1 MFSTRVREV
10 APSATLEITAKAK
23 EMRARGIDVISLA
36 AGEPDFDTPIHI
48 KKAIVKALEDKFIY
62 YTPTLGILEL
72 RKAISEKLKRENGV
86 EYSEKEIIV
95 TPGAKQALFE
105 AILALIN
112 PGDEVLL
119 PDPCWVSYDPMV
131 KLAGGKVIYIPTK
144 EEEEFKLLPERIE
157 EKITDRTKL
166 IIINSPCN
174 PTGTVLNKKDLKNIA
189 DICLENEIFVISD
202 EIYEKIIFGEKH
214 ISIASLPEMKKITIT
229 VNGFSKAYSMT
240 GFRLGYAAAPEEI
253 INAMKKIQEHSV
265 SCATSFVQKSGV
277 IALREK
283 QKEVEMMVREF
294 RKRRDKLMDLLLEIP
309 EVSCVTPKGTFYAFP
324 NFSFYS
330 NNSIKFAKY
339 LLEKAKV
346 ATIPGVAFGKC
357 GEGFLRIS
365 FATSLDK
372 IVEGIERIERTLR
385 GWKQ

>member
-1 MFSTRVREV
+1 
-10 APSATLEITAKAK
+10 
-23 EMRARGIDVISLA
+23 
-36 AGEPDFDTPIHI
+36 
-48 KKAIVKALEDKFIY
+48 
-62 YTPTLGILEL
+62 
-72 RKAISEKLKRENGV
+72 
-86 EYSEKEIIV
+86 
-95 TPGAKQALFE
+95 
-105 AILALIN
+105 
-112 PGDEVLL
+112 
-119 PDPCWVSYDPMV
+119 
-131 KLAGGKVIYIPTK
+131 

-174 PTGTVLNKKDLKNIA
+174 PTGTVLNKRDLKNIA

>member
-23 EMRARGIDVISLA
+23 EMKARGIDVISLA

-119 PDPCWVSYDPMV
+119 PDPCWVSYEPMV

-144 EEEEFKLLPERIE
+144 EEEEFKLLPEKIE

-174 PTGTVLNKKDLKNIA
+174 PTGTVLNKRDLKNIA

-294 RKRRDKLMDLLLEIP
+294 KKRRDKLMDLLLEIP
-309 EVSCVTPKGTFYAFP
+309 EVSCVKPRGTFYAFP